1 MSAQRFPSL
10 PPGELCSERTKISSR
25 RPEILYRSNIMYRLK
40 ILASPRPDNW
50 KCHPW
55 LADWGQGTQSTSECL
70 LQESPSRTEHST
82 RFSQPY
88 HLIVTYRKKRPLV
101 FQREHD
107 SDKHSPTGRV
117 PSICRTIPGWNTL
130 DSSIAQAGL
139 FDKFKSRL
147 APPAL

>member
-1 MSAQRFPSL
+1 
-10 PPGELCSERTKISSR
+10 
-25 RPEILYRSNIMYRLK
+25 MYRYLVKGISPTLK
-40 ILASPRPDNW
+40 WIRPAPSRCFRLEMSTNEYCWEKTDDNW

-82 RFSQPY
+82 RFSQPN

-117 PSICRTIPGWNTL
+117 PSICRTIPEWNTL